1 MRLSLTGSLLKKIQM
16 KSISYTVVFEPF
28 SEKHFIKS
36 FAKKYKG
43 AWDFTLKFL
52 SQEFEQIDLLF
63 LKNTAE
69 TIVDSVEVKICK
81 TEFKIAGTQE
91 SRHGSGNRCIVAIH
105 KDANKVC
112 ILLVYHKN
120 DLGGGNE
127 TANWKNLITENYSRY
142 SKII

>member
-1 MRLSLTGSLLKKIQM
+1 M
-16 KSISYTVVFEPF
+16 KSTNYPVIFESF
-28 SEKHFIKS
+28 TDRHFIKT

-43 AWDFTLKFL
+43 AWDLTLKIITE
-52 SQEFEQIDLLF
+52 EFSQIDLLF

-69 TIVDSVEVKICK
+69 TIVDLENLKICK

-112 ILLVYHKN
+112 VLLVYNKN

-127 TANWKNLITENYSRY
+127 TANWKNVVKENYSEY
-142 SKII
+142 SDVL

>member
-1 MRLSLTGSLLKKIQM
+1 M
-16 KSISYTVVFEPF
+16 KSTNYPVIFESF
-28 SEKHFIKS
+28 TDRHFIKT

-43 AWDFTLKFL
+43 AWDLTLKIITE
-52 SQEFEQIDLLF
+52 EFSQIDLLF

-69 TIVDSVEVKICK
+69 TIVDLENLKICK

-112 ILLVYHKN
+112 VLLVYHKN

-127 TANWKNLITENYSRY
+127 TANWKNVVKENYSEY
-142 SKII
+142 SDVL